1 MGFIKIWE
9 RYFLVQLL
17 KNAGMFLLIFYG
29 LYVLIDYASH
39 LSGVNYHHSKLGI
52 KELLVHYSSEFSER
66 ADILIPFALLIGTIH
81 TLSQLNI
88 HSELVA
94 LLAGGFSLHRL
105 LRPFILTGLV
115 AVLLLYLNNEVILPR
130 ALKNISHL
138 DMKYA
143 KQKSKASG
151 NTIANH
157 IRLENGSILVYREFD
172 PESKQFTEVY
182 FIPSLDEVWRIE
194 VLDPFSNPPRGFSAD
209 HFVSEQGTLRYKDS
223 KATAL
228 FPELYFDEK
237 KLSETLALPR
247 ELPLSTL
254 IKEAPDESTA
264 LENEKAAK
272 SLTAL
277 YQKLALPWLALLA
290 VIGPAPFCL
299 KFSRQL
305 PTFMIF
311 TLGIFGLVGIYLV
324 MDAAIIL
331 GERQVISPSLAI
343 FAPMGFFFS
352 IFLYRYIRIRT

>member
-1 MGFIKIWE
+1 MKIWE
-9 RYFLVQLL
+9 RYFLGQLL

-52 KELLVHYSSEFSER
+52 KELIVHYSSEFSER
-66 ADILIPFALLIGTIH
+66 ADILIPFALLIGTIQ
-81 TLSQLNI
+81 TLTQLNT

-105 LRPFILTGLV
+105 FLPFLATGLG
-115 AVLLLYLNNEVILPR
+115 AVLLLYINNEAILPK

-138 DMKYA
+138 DTKYA

-151 NTIANH
+151 DTVANH
-157 IRLENGSILVYREFD
+157 IRLEDGSLLIYREFD
-172 PESKQFTEVY
+172 PESKLFTEVY
-182 FIPSLDEVWRIE
+182 YIPSLDEVWRIE
-194 VLDPFSNPPRGFSAD
+194 VLDPFSKPPKGFSVD
-209 HFVSEQGTLRYKDS
+209 HFTSEQGTLHYKNS
-223 KATAL
+223 AATVL
-228 FPELYFDEK
+228 FPKLHFDEK
-237 KLSETLALPR
+237 KLSENLALPR

-254 IKEAPDESTA
+254 IQEAPDESTA
-264 LENEKAAK
+264 LANEKAAK

-299 KFSRQL
+299 RFSRQL

-324 MDAAIIL
+324 MDAAILL
-331 GERQVISPSLAI
+331 GERQVISPSQAI
-343 FAPMGFFFS
+343 FGPMGFFFS

>member
-1 MGFIKIWE
+1 MGLKIWE
-9 RYFLVQLL
+9 RYFLIQLL

-105 LRPFILTGLV
+105 LLPFLATGLA
-115 AVLLLYLNNEVILPR
+115 AVLLLYVNNEVILPN

-143 KQKSKASG
+143 KQKNKA
-151 NTIANH
+151 NETTTANH
-157 IRLENGSILVYREFD
+157 IRLEDGSALVYREFD

-182 FIPSLDEVWRIE
+182 LIPSMDEVWRIE
-194 VLDPFSNPPRGFSAD
+194 VLDPFSKPPRGLAVDYFQA
-209 HFVSEQGTLRYKDS
+209 EQGALRYKS
-223 KATAL
+223 SQATAL
-228 FPELYFDEK
+228 FPDLHFDEK
-237 KLSETLALPR
+237 KLTETLALPR

-254 IKEAPDESTA
+254 IQEAPDESSA

-272 SLTAL
+272 TLTAL

-324 MDAAIIL
+324 MDAAILL
-331 GERQVISPSLAI
+331 GERQVISPSIAI
-343 FAPMGFFFS
+343 FGPMGFFFS
-352 IFLYRYIRIRT
+352 IFLYRYLRIRT